1 MFRFAR
7 DPPGSSTRMPWALFA
22 ATMVGALVIGA
33 IVALATGNWLF
44 LLWALAA
51 HLIGASVVLLYMA
64 WTSSPAEPKAAQL
77 ARREQERVDELR
89 RRGERIARS
98 RTRRARGRRTR

>member
-1 MFRFAR
+1 MR
-7 DPPGSSTRMPWALFA
+7 TPWALFA
-22 ATMVGALVIGA
+22 ETMVGALVIGA

-51 HLIGASVVLLYMA
+51 DLVGTSVALLYMA
-64 WTSSPAEPKAAQL
+64 LTSSPAEPRAAEL
-77 ARREQERVDELR
+77 ARREQERVEELR

-98 RTRRARGRRTR
+98 RTRRARSRRAR